1 VNALAER
8 WRQADRGTVD
18 LLIALGM
25 AALTVAAVLGSTERE
40 GPLAAN
46 LILALPIPLALLVRR
61 NHPLVSVAVAVAC
74 ASLLTLLLTPSF
86 RFGPATIS
94 LIIAIFSVA
103 LHADRREALVGG
115 ALGVGSIL
123 GTSIAVTP
131 DDILFP
137 VLVFGAA
144 PWALGRVLRGQTQ
157 MARELAEKEAMLR
170 HVHELER
177 QRAIAEE
184 RARVAR
190 ELHDVLAHNLS
201 VMVIQASGARRLLA
215 ANPDA
220 AVEAARLIETT
231 GREAL
236 VELRHVFGPIHH
248 GEGESLEGTPGI
260 AQLEGLIRRA
270 RAAGLPVELEVHGD
284 PIELPAG
291 AEMAAYRLVQE
302 ALTNTLKH
310 AGAATTTV
318 RLAFRPDGVT
328 VAIEDAGDATSAP
341 ETVTDSGGHGLLGM
355 RERFGLYGGEVEA
368 GPRPGG
374 GFAVRGRLP
383 LASERVPA

>member
-1 VNALAER
+1 VNRVAER

-18 LLIALGM
+18 LAIALGM
-25 AALTVAAVLGSTERE
+25 AILTLVAVLGSSERE

-46 LILALPIPLALLVRR
+46 LLLALPIPLALLVRR
-61 NHPLVSVAVAVAC
+61 TRPLLAVAVAVAC
-74 ASLLTLLLTPSF
+74 ASLLTILLTPSF
-86 RFGPATIS
+86 QFGPATIS

-103 LHADRREALVGG
+103 LHAARRDALIGG

-123 GTSIAVTP
+123 ATSIAETP

-137 VLVFGAA
+137 VLVFGIA
-144 PWALGRVLRGQTQ
+144 PWVLGRVLRSQTQ

-170 HVHELER
+170 HLHELER

-215 ANPDA
+215 ADPEA
-220 AVEAARLIETT
+220 AVDAARLIEKT

-236 VELRHVFGPIHH
+236 VELRHVFGPLRH

-260 AQLEGLIRRA
+260 AQLEGLVRRA
-270 RAAGLPVELEVHGD
+270 HGAGLPVELVVEGE

-310 AGAATTTV
+310 AGPASTEV
-318 RLAFRPDGVT
+318 RLAFRPDGVA
-328 VAIEDAGDATSAP
+328 VSIEDAGDATRPP
-341 ETVTDSGGHGLLGM
+341 EAVADSGGHGLLGM
-355 RERFGLYGGEVEA
+355 RERFALYGGEVEA

-383 LASERVPA
+383 LATERVPA